1 MLKKYLATS
10 VAAFTAFVIAPD
22 MSFNTTQAQT
32 IALEEIVVTARRRAE
47 SLQDVPLSITA
58 FTADQID
65 RAGFKN
71 LEDISMQTTGMQFN
85 NDLAGNR
92 PGRLNANIRFRGVEG
107 SEFSTLQT
115 ASLFIDGVF
124 ALQGAQS
131 IALMDLERVEIIK
144 GPQSATFSRNSFA
157 GAINYITSTPSLDE
171 YSGKVMFDA
180 GTHGNFEVQTSF
192 EGPLIENKLA
202 FRVAGRLYQRGS
214 YYTATDGTN
223 LGEQGSDS
231 ISAQLYAQ
239 PSENFTLKLRA
250 FYQEDSDG
258 PEAVAFL
265 KGRLNDSCSGLSQPG
280 LDSDRNPITLNPTLF
295 KCGKL
300 PGPGDKG
307 APLVTSNGSLF
318 PQILATTGP
327 NIVADRLLNGGQVP
341 GVPQIDGFGL
351 VREIKRLS
359 LTGDY
364 EMDNGVVITG
374 TASYNENA
382 SNGLRDWDM
391 TDVEAW
397 YVTNPQAGEDYGVDI
412 RAASSSEGRLRWVA
426 GANYYNQDYL
436 TSAGGGTLVFT
447 CANFGALFGIGSNCD
462 SPGFFP
468 VSVDGGDTVDVW
480 GVYGS
485 VSYDIT
491 EQFTLDVE
499 MRYQQDERGDGVG
512 TFFNTFKNW
521 LPRVSASYEVADD
534 VKVYATASRGILPG
548 VINSNLVNCQTIVYT
563 VPFTDPRTGLPSTQS
578 ECEQFKSALGDK
590 YSLLTADQK
599 LDSLEAGMKSTWMDG
614 RLLLNVAA
622 YIQEW
627 KNSPSSSFITIYRD
641 DNQDGVP
648 NVNPNFDSAATSG
661 SSKYYGLEIE
671 SAFQIS
677 DEWSANLNL
686 TFNENEFT
694 TFTTA
699 TSSQQA
705 VLGTTTVDGNR
716 AGRFPKWSGNFSS
729 SYTAPLTGDW
739 EWFARGDITYMG
751 KSLVGITNLA
761 YLESYFLVNTRMGI
775 QRENLRVEFYVKNL
789 FNEDSW
795 RGGQEFT
802 DFSLIDAPGIFDF
815 NKLGVILLPQDRRTV
830 GLRSSITF

>member
-1 MLKKYLATS
+1 MFKKYLATS
-10 VAAFTAFVIAPD
+10 VAVFTAVAVGPD
-22 MSFNTTQAQT
+22 LSVNTAQAQT
-32 IALEEIVVTARRRAE
+32 LALEEIVVTARKRAE
-47 SLQDVPLSITA
+47 SLQDVPLSVTA

-144 GPQSATFSRNSFA
+144 GPQSAQFARNSFA
-157 GAINYITSTPSLDE
+157 GAINYITSTPSLE
-171 YSGKVMFDA
+171 EFSGKVLLDA
-180 GTHGNFEVQTSF
+180 GTYDNYEVQASF

-214 YYTATDGTN
+214 YYTATDGTE

-265 KGRLNDSCSGLSQPG
+265 QGRLNDTCSGTTLPG
-280 LDSDRNPITLNPTLF
+280 LDSDRNPITLSPSLFRCGTLPS
-295 KCGKL
+295 
-300 PGPGDKG
+300 PGEAG
-307 APLVTSNGSLF
+307 APSVTSNGSLF
-318 PQILATTGP
+318 PQILVSTVP
-327 NIVADRLLNGGQVP
+327 DIVANQLLNGGQVP

-351 VREIKRLS
+351 VREIKRFS

-364 EMDNGVVITG
+364 EMDNGITVTG

-397 YVTNPQAGEDYGVDI
+397 YVTNPQAGEDYGFDI
-412 RAASSSEGRLRWVA
+412 RATSSDEGRLRWVA

-447 CANFGALFGIGSNCD
+447 CANFGVFAGIGVNCD
-462 SPGFFP
+462 VPGLFP
-468 VSVDGGDTVDVW
+468 TSVDGGDTVDVL

-485 VSYDIT
+485 VSYDLT
-491 EQFTLDVE
+491 DQFTVDVE
-499 MRYQQDERGDGVG
+499 LRYQEDERGDGVG
-512 TFFNTFKNW
+512 TFTNKFKNW
-521 LPRVSASYEVADD
+521 LPRFSASYKATED
-534 VKVYATASRGILPG
+534 VNLYATASRGVLPG
-548 VINSNLVNCQTIVYT
+548 VINSNLVNCQTIVYS

-578 ECEQFKSALGDK
+578 ECQQFESALGDQFA
-590 YSLLTADQK
+590 LLTPDQK
-599 LDSLEAGMKSTWMDG
+599 LDSVEVGMKSTWMDG
-614 RLLLNVAA
+614 RFLLNVAA
-622 YIQEW
+622 YFQEW
-627 KNSPSSSFITIYRD
+627 KNAPSSSFVTIFRD
-641 DNQDGVP
+641 DNEDGVP
-648 NVNPNFDSAATSG
+648 NTNPNFDSAATSG
-661 SSKYYGLEIE
+661 SSEYYGVEIE

-677 DEWSANLNL
+677 DQWSANLNI
-686 TFNENEFT
+686 TYNENEFT

-699 TSSQQA
+699 TDSQA
-705 VLGTTTVDGNR
+705 TTLGTSTVDGNR
-716 AGRFPKWSGNFSS
+716 AGRFPKWSGNFSTT
-729 SYTAPLTGDW
+729 YTAPLTGEW
-739 EWFARGDITYMG
+739 EWYTRGDVNYMG
-751 KSLVGITNLA
+751 KSLIGVTNLA
-761 YLESYFLVNTRMGI
+761 SLDSYFLVNARMGV
-775 QRENLRVEFYVKNL
+775 QRDNLRVEFYVKNL
-789 FNEDSW
+789 FDEDKW

-802 DFSLIDAPGIFDF
+802 DFSLIDAPGVFDF
-815 NKLGVILLPQDRRTV
+815 TKLGAILLPQDKRTF